1 MFPPETLFLTLL
13 TLNIVCG
20 FNEKQRNELK
30 LNIETQKLRFHILN
44 TEAQIHRFSEIMI
57 QNISKMSV
65 SAILLPYNWPCYS
78 SAARSGRTKSQMW
91 WFPSNHILLG
101 LWFASCS
108 LNPPEEAAVTEVEH
122 TVVRRAALLG
132 AGWLRSHGR
141 EIWNIDIIMIQTT
154 TGWWL
159 SYSFLQ
165 NILLMLPFPY
175 SRAE

>member
-1 MFPPETLFLTLL
+1 MFPPETLFLTLTML

-20 FNEKQRNELK
+20 FNEKQRNESK

-108 LNPPEEAAVTEVEH
+108 LNPPRRSCCDRSRTHSGASGGAAGSWV
-122 TVVRRAALLG
+122 AALT
-132 AGWLRSHGR
+132 W
-141 EIWNIDIIMIQTT
+141 
-154 TGWWL
+154 TGDLEYWYYYDPNNHWMVVKL
-159 SYSFLQ
+159 
-165 NILLMLPFPY
+165 
-175 SRAE
+175 